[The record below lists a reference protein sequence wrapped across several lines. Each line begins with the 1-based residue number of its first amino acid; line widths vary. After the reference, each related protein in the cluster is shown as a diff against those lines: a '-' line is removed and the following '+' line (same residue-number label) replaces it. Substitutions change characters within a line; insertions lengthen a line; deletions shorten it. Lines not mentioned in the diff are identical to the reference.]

1 MKLLNMKN
9 IVWHTIKKLS
19 NLNLSIML
27 LLIIALISIIGTII
41 EQNQSLVY
49 YQNTYPIESRLPYSI
64 VNWKIII
71 QLGLDHIYSNI
82 WFISIL
88 TIFCCSLITCTFSY
102 QLPGLKN
109 ARKWKFLQK
118 TQNIYKK
125 AHFLQL
131 DKKSLSNIIYT
142 LHKQNYYIFHKQ
154 NNIYA
159 YKGLAGRIAPIFV
172 HFSIILTLIGSV
184 IGLLGGF
191 TAQEIVPVGE
201 IFHIKNIIKSGFN
214 SQIPDNLVGKVKKFD
229 IKYHPNNSIKQFL
242 STICLYRNEDQY
254 IIQKNIFVNS
264 PLIFKK
270 ITFYQTDWQI
280 NSIRLQI
287 GNSKTIQKQL
297 IKTQLNNKTL
307 WSCQI
312 PINHKKNIILI
323 ITKLDDKIF
332 IYDTRGNLLISIN
345 FNEPIIIDNISLKII
360 EIMTSTGLQ
369 IKTDPGI
376 PIIYTGFM
384 ILMISIIVSYISY
397 SQIWINSKQEYIEL
411 AGFTNRATLN
421 FEEDLI
427 NIEEMYS
434 KYLWVDKKNK

>member
-1 MKLLNMKN
+1 MLNMKN

-19 NLNLSIML
+19 NLNLSIIL
-27 LLIIALISIIGTII
+27 LLIIALISITGTII
-41 EQNQSLVY
+41 EQNQSLLY
-49 YQNTYPIESRLPYSI
+49 YKNTYPIEHRLPNSI
-64 VNWKIII
+64 INWKIII
-71 QLGLDHIYSNI
+71 KLGLDHVYSNI
-82 WFISIL
+82 WFILLL
-88 TIFCCSLITCTFSY
+88 TIFCFSLITCTFSY

-118 TQNIYKK
+118 TQHIYKK
-125 AHFLQL
+125 AHFLKL
-131 DKKSLSNIIYT
+131 DKTSLSNIIYA
-142 LHKQNYYIFHKQ
+142 LHNQNYYIFHKQ
-154 NNIYA
+154 NNLYG
-159 YKGLAGRIAPIFV
+159 YKGLAGRISPIFV
-172 HFSIILTLIGSV
+172 HISIILTLIGSV

-214 SQIPDNLVGKVKKFD
+214 SQIPNNLTGKVKKFNIEYNSD
-229 IKYHPNNSIKQFL
+229 NSIKQFL
-242 STICLYRNEDQY
+242 SNICLYRNQDQCM
-254 IIQKNIFVNS
+254 IEKNIFVNS
-264 PLIFKK
+264 PLIFKN

-287 GNSKTIQKQL
+287 GNSKTIQKPL
-297 IKTQLNNKTL
+297 IKTQINNKTL
-307 WSCQI
+307 WSCQL
-312 PINHKKNIILI
+312 PINNKKNIILI
-323 ITKLDDKIF
+323 ITKLNDQISV
-332 IYDTRGNLLISIN
+332 YNTQGNLLISMN

-376 PIIYTGFM
+376 PIIYTGFL

-397 SQIWINSKQEYIEL
+397 SQIWINSSLKYIEL
-411 AGFTNRATLN
+411 AGFTNRATLS

-434 KYLWVDKKNK
+434 RHLWIDKKE